1 MNDYPEF
8 KPGCLVWVR
17 YKKKGKCGKKVKECG
32 VHRGELVYRG
42 EFATYLGETAN
53 CVTIIGQR
61 NSAPMFD
68 PRMIPWR
75 NIVSIT
81 YVDEEAPDWLSG
93 WKGERSEDNSI
104 YSAIDALE
112 RYLTGRNDD

>member
-1 MNDYPEF
+1 MSYPEF

-17 YKKKGKCGKKVKECG
+17 YKKKGKRGEEVKERR
-32 VHRGELVYRG
+32 VHRGE
-42 EFATYLGETAN
+42 FAIYLGETAN
-53 CVTIIGQR
+53 CIIIVGQR

-68 PRMIPWR
+68 PRMVPWR
-75 NIVSIT
+75 KIDSVT
-81 YVDEEAPDWLSG
+81 YVAEEAPDWVSE
-93 WKGERSEDNSI
+93 WKEQRAEDIAI